1 MKGTPS
7 RHRYPMTIIGQ
18 AIWQYHRFNHS
29 YRDVREQLLYR
40 GIEVSHETIR
50 SWCYK
55 FGKDFEKVIKKKQR
69 KVTDK
74 WHLDE
79 QCIMINGRKYWL
91 WRAIDQ
97 HGYELDVLVQSKRN
111 TKAALRFFRKL
122 LKGLQYVPR
131 VIITDKLKSYG
142 SAKKKIL
149 KEVEHRSHKG
159 LNNRIEVAHEPTRL
173 REKQMR
179 KFKSPPH
186 AQRFLSAFGVVRN
199 YFKVGLYKLTA
210 KERKE
215 KIKDAFNMWAA
226 ISLLEIVS

>member
-1 MKGTPS
+1 M
-7 RHRYPMTIIGQ
+7 H
-18 AIWQYHRFNHS
+18 
-29 YRDVREQLLYR
+29 R
-40 GIEVSHETIR
+40 GIEVSHETVR
-50 SWCYK
+50 SWVK
-55 FGKDFEKVIKKKQR
+55 SFGALYANQLR
-69 KVTDK
+69 KRQAKRGDK

-159 LNNRIEVAHEPTRL
+159 LNNRIEVAHEPTSL

-215 KIKDAFNMWAA
+215 KIKDAFTMWAA